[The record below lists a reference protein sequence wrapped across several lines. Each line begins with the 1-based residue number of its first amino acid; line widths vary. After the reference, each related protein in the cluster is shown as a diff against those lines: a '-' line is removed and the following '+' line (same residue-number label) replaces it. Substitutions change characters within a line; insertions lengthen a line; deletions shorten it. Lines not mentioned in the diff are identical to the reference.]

1 MVLKLRIFLLSVFLH
16 FAILLMFRILDIFN
30 NLLFEQIIL
39 GSFLVFT
46 IFLLWQKFIAKKS
59 ILAILAILLLSMSAS
74 ILVEQSTILNIDRS
88 RSFYVLAWTHKNL
101 ISYENGI
108 LNLTKVQ
115 SDEKLGLTGIE
126 TRINEQISRGL
137 ITKKSS
143 ELNLSKFGKV
153 YYFCAEKIAVV
164 YRLDNWAKNN
174 H

>member
-1 MVLKLRIFLLSVFLH
+1 MNLKLRVFLLGVFLQ
-16 FAILLMFRILDIFN
+16 FVILLIFRVLDIFN

-39 GSFLVFT
+39 GSFLVFAA
-46 IFLLWQKFIAKKS
+46 ICLWQKFIAKKS
-59 ILAILAILLLSMSAS
+59 ILTILTILLLSMSVS

-108 LNLTKVQ
+108 ANLTKVQ
-115 SDEKLGLTGIE
+115 SDEKLGVTGIE

-137 ITKKSS
+137 LAKRGS
-143 ELNLSKFGKV
+143 ELKLSNLGKV
-153 YYFCAEKIAVV
+153 YYFCAEKIAIV
-164 YRLDNWAKNN
+164 YRLDNWPKNN

>member
-1 MVLKLRIFLLSVFLH
+1 MNLKLRTFLLSVFLH
-16 FAILLMFRILDIFN
+16 FVILLMFRVLDIFN

-39 GSFLVFT
+39 GSFLVF
-46 IFLLWQKFIAKKS
+46 IVIWFWQKFIAKKS
-59 ILAILAILLLSMSAS
+59 ILTILLLSMSAS

-101 ISYENGI
+101 ISFENGI
-108 LNLTKVQ
+108 LDLTKVQ

-137 ITKKSS
+137 MTKRSS
-143 ELNLSKFGKV
+143 ELKLSNFGKV
-153 YYFCAEKIAVV
+153 YYFCAEKIAII

>member
-1 MVLKLRIFLLSVFLH
+1 MNLKLRIFLLSVFLH
-16 FAILLMFRILDIFN
+16 FVILLMFRVLDIFN

-39 GSFLVFT
+39 GSFLVF
-46 IFLLWQKFIAKKS
+46 IVIWFWQKFIAKKS
-59 ILAILAILLLSMSAS
+59 ILIILTILLLSMSAS

-101 ISYENGI
+101 ISFENGI
-108 LNLTKVQ
+108 LDLTKVQ

-137 ITKKSS
+137 ITKGSS
-143 ELNLSKFGKV
+143 EIKLSNFGKV
-153 YYFCAEKIAVV
+153 YYFCAEKIAII